1 MNSHDTAPAPAPP
14 AHSVAGARPP
24 RWQLTTPRTN
34 VALAVLGGV
43 LTLLAFKGAHDQ
55 NTKRMITFLA
65 GVGGASIFYW
75 LAAWLAIKAPP
86 ARSTLW
92 LALAFGALFRVAPLT
107 TDTYLSTDLYR
118 YIWDGRMQAHGINP
132 YRYVPGDLRL
142 VPLRDGAIYP
152 HINRANYAK
161 TVYPP
166 GAQIVFLLTTRLSE
180 SVTGMRLTTVF
191 FEGVTVWLLL
201 RLLAAYG
208 LPAQLVLLYLWNP
221 LVIWEFAGG
230 GHQDAFMLACCAW
243 ALLMHRRG
251 YEMLTGVALGGAVLM
266 KLFPIILFPALY
278 RRFRW
283 GWRMPLACAATVCAA
298 YLPYMATY
306 SFKGALGFL
315 PMYASEEGLQSG
327 DRFYFL
333 NMLPSGL
340 LLRLGIEPY
349 TVFVALAALAFAL
362 AAAWACWMPDTD
374 RRSALRRCACLA
386 AMFVATLSPAIDWY
400 CTWLVLFLPLLPEV
414 LALYWIPSTAFV
426 LYLNWWHA
434 NPDEVYMQNSLIFLP
449 AILLWTIPAAIRWH
463 RRRLAGRTVSTA
475 LDVPASAGELISDGS
490 FSH

>member
-1 MNSHDTAPAPAPP
+1 MYSHDTAPALAPP
-14 AHSVAGARPP
+14 ARSVAGARPP
-24 RWQLTTPRTN
+24 RWRLTTPRTN
-34 VALAVLGGV
+34 GALAALGGV

-55 NTKRMITFLA
+55 NTQRMITFLA

-75 LAAWLAIKAPP
+75 LAAWVTIKAPP

-107 TDTYLSTDLYR
+107 TNTYLSTDLYR

-201 RLLAAYG
+201 RLLVAYG
-208 LPAQLVLLYLWNP
+208 LPAPLVLLYLWNP

-251 YEMLTGVALGGAVLM
+251 HEMLTGVALGSAVLM

-283 GWRMPLACAATVCAA
+283 GWRMPLACAATVCAV

-340 LLRLGIEPY
+340 LLRLGIDPY
-349 TVFVALAALAFAL
+349 PVFVVLAALAFAL

-374 RRSALRRCACLA
+374 RRSTLRRCACLA

-414 LALYWIPSTAFV
+414 WALYWIPSVTFV

-434 NPDEVYMQNSLIFLP
+434 NSDEVYMQNSLIFLP
-449 AILLWTIPAAIRWH
+449 AILLWTIPAALRWH
-463 RRRLAGRTVSTA
+463 RRRLAGRAVSTVS
-475 LDVPASAGELISDGS
+475 GELFGDGS

>member
-1 MNSHDTAPAPAPP
+1 MSSRKTASPIERAT
-14 AHSVAGARPP
+14 VAADRP
-24 RWQLTTPRTN
+24 RWRLTTARAN
-34 VALAVLGGV
+34 LALIILGGL
-43 LTLLAFKGAHDQ
+43 LTLLFFKGAHDQ
-55 NTKRMITFLA
+55 NLKRMITFLA
-65 GVGGASIFYW
+65 GMGGASILYW
-75 LAAWLAIKAPP
+75 LAAWTACKAPA

-118 YIWDGRMQAHGINP
+118 YVWDGRVQAHGINP
-132 YRYVPGDLRL
+132 YRYVPGDIHLM
-142 VPLRDGAIYP
+142 PLRDGRIYT

-166 GAQIVFLLTTRLSE
+166 GAQIVFLLTTRISE
-180 SVTGMRLTTVF
+180 TITGMRLTMVC
-191 FEGVTVWLLL
+191 FEGLTVWLLI

-208 LPAQLVLLYLWNP
+208 LPAQLVLLYAWHP
-221 LVIWEFAGG
+221 LCVTEFAGG
-230 GHQDAFMLACCAW
+230 GHQDAMMLTCCAW

-251 YEMLTGVALGGAVLM
+251 REMLTGVALGCAVLM
-266 KLFPIILFPALY
+266 KLFPILLFPALY

-283 GWRMPLACAATVCAA
+283 GWRMPLACAATVAA
-298 YLPYMATY
+298 GYLPYIATY

-340 LLRLGIEPY
+340 LHRLGIAEY
-349 TVFVALAALAFAL
+349 SVFVVLAALAFA
-362 AAAWACWMPDTD
+362 AAAWWAYWRADAD
-374 RRSALRRCACLA
+374 DRSALRRCAYLA
-386 AMFVATLSPAIDWY
+386 AMFVAVLSPAIDWY

-414 LALYWIPSTAFV
+414 WALYWIPSATPV

-434 NPDEVYMQNSLIFLP
+434 NSDEVYMQNSFIFLP
-449 AILLWTIPAAIRWH
+449 AILLWAAPAAIRWH
-463 RRRLAGRTVSTA
+463 RRRAAARMI
-475 LDVPASAGELISDGS
+475 PAIETQAE
-490 FSH
+490 F